1 MNDLEFAIRSI
12 PAQTLAGV
20 GVKARIAAEYV
31 LPADPKQPLLD
42 DIVNSLIEDVLRIAN
57 VSTKRATTWQS
68 EEGYGSN
75 PRSVCYPE
83 LISGLRTKDAY
94 GS

>member
-1 MNDLEFAIRSI
+1 MSRFAYGAGQDCEALCEAMNDLEFAIRSI

-68 EEGYGSN
+68 EEG
-75 PRSVCYPE
+75 
-83 LISGLRTKDAY
+83 
-94 GS
+94 